1 MSEST
6 SARILIIDDERFQM
20 EALCNTLRDE
30 GFETVGFT
38 SAIEGLAAL
47 RRQRFDLLLTDLV
60 MADMDGISLLQ
71 AALQID
77 ASLAG
82 VIMTGQGTINTAVD
96 AMKTGALDYIL
107 KPFKM
112 TTVLPVLSRALAVRS
127 LRKENAKLQKRL
139 RERTTELEQ
148 ANKELDAFAS
158 SVAHDLNAP
167 VRHIGA
173 LARMLEEESGPEL
186 NAASRE
192 CLANLMASTE
202 RLRDLISDLLDFA
215 RLSHADLK
223 QETVDLARV
232 LSAARASLE
241 PEAGTRNIAWK
252 IGELPSV
259 RGDASLLQQVFCNL
273 LSNAIKYTSTRA
285 VAEIEIGCRNS
296 GAGEYEIFVRDNG
309 VGFDMQYARKLF
321 GVFQRLHSAQEFEGT
336 GMGLANV
343 RRIVGRLGG
352 RTWAEAEVDKG
363 ATFYFTLPDGTGT
376 KL

>member
-1 MSEST
+1 MSENAP
-6 SARILIIDDERFQM
+6 ARILIIDDEQFQM
-20 EALCNTLRDE
+20 EALCNTLGDE

-38 SAIEGLAAL
+38 SATQGLAEL
-47 RRQRFDLLLTDLV
+47 RRQRFDLLLTDLI
-60 MADMDGISLLQ
+60 MPEMDGISLLQ

-77 ASLAG
+77 GGLAG
-82 VIMTGQGTINTAVD
+82 VIMTGQGTVNTAVD
-96 AMKTGALDYIL
+96 AMKTGALDYVL

-112 TTVLPVLSRALAVRS
+112 STILPVLSRALAVRR

-148 ANKELDAFAS
+148 SNKELDAFAS

-173 LARMLEEESGPEL
+173 FARILEEESGPGL

-202 RLRDLISDLLDFA
+202 RLRHLISDLLDFS

-223 QETVDLARV
+223 QETVDLAKV
-232 LSAARASLE
+232 LSEARASLE
-241 PEAGTRNIAWK
+241 PEAGARNITWK
-252 IGELPSV
+252 MGELPSV

-285 VAEIEIGCRNS
+285 VAEIEVGYRNS
-296 GAGEYEIFVRDNG
+296 GAGEHEIFVRDNG
-309 VGFDMQYARKLF
+309 VGFDMQFAKKLF
-321 GVFQRLHSAQEFEGT
+321 GVFQRLHSPQEFEGT

-343 RRIVGRLGG
+343 RRIVNRLGG
-352 RTWAEAEVDKG
+352 RTWAVGEVDKG